1 MADCT
6 KTERRILDMWPKFED
21 GAYVMLGD
29 EAVANSGENKGRTFI
44 VRNIYFE
51 EAHGKLRSSALD
63 GCYWNWKAADPYVKR
78 PAPKVLDADGVEIHV
93 GETLYGIG
101 REQHKYEVINPHY
114 IVAEAGEVFTCLCY
128 DCDDGEECH
137 CRPEMLTH
145 TRPDSWERLEEDAE
159 KSTCEYFG
167 FRDKECSECPG
178 FKGGV
183 KGCSVIKIRDLVR
196 RAKALAEKEAER

>member
-1 MADCT
+1 MEYT
-6 KTERRILDMWPKFED
+6 ETERRILDMWPKFED
-21 GAYVMLGD
+21 GSYVMYED
-29 EAVANSGENKGRTFI
+29 EFEFDGEVKTAYGFNFGVGGRVSICSDKGSH
-44 VRNIYFE
+44 VRLPNGE
-51 EAHGKLRSSALD
+51 H
-63 GCYWNWKAADPYVKR
+63 VKR

-145 TRPDSWERLEEDAE
+145 TRPDSWERLERDAE
-159 KSTCEYFG
+159 KSICDYFG
-167 FRDKECSECPG
+167 SSSSPGSLCEDGCPG
-178 FKGGV
+178 LNSPVSCGV
-183 KGCSVIKIRDLVR
+183 LMKLDLIR
-196 RAKALAEKEAER
+196 RAKALAEKEAAR

>member
-1 MADCT
+1 MAYTDI
-6 KTERRILDMWPKFED
+6 EQRILDMWPKFED
-21 GAYVMLGD
+21 GCYVQLGD
-29 EAVANSGENKGRTFI
+29 KVVANSGENKGREFI
-44 VRNIYFE
+44 VRNVYFKNG
-51 EAHGKLRSSALD
+51 HGKLRSSVSD
-63 GCYWNWKAADPYVKR
+63 GCYWTWKAADPYVKR

-145 TRPDSWERLEEDAE
+145 TSPDSWERLERDADNGP
-159 KSTCEYFG
+159 CGYFDFNG
-167 FRDKECSECPG
+167 KECTGCPA
-178 FKGGV
+178 F
-183 KGCSVIKIRDLVR
+183 CSGKPCISVVCTDIVR
-196 RAKALAEKEAER
+196 RAKALAEKEAGR